1 MGRNG
6 LIYVEKNYFKSW
18 KNKLSAINLKL
29 FEIGETYS
37 ESKQKLMLK
46 GQVNFKDTSK
56 IVNTIISQ

>member
-18 KNKLSAINLKL
+18 KNKSSAINLKL

-37 ESKQKLMLK
+37 RPKQKLI
-46 GQVNFKDTSK
+46 D
-56 IVNTIISQ
+56 